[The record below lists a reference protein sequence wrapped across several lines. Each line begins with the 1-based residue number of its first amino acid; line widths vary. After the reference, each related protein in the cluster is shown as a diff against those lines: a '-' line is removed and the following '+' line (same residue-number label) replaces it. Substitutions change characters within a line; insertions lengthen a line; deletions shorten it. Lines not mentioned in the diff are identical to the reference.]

1 MNINCEEDVRIINNE
16 LNKIFEWLSINKLS
30 FVTGQC
36 LFSVPDVTLVPN
48 FGRILVASLSD
59 VNVASCYGAIIGILW
74 IIGCSLQGT
83 VLNMVSSVFDVV
95 NYNSDNVL

>member
-1 MNINCEEDVRIINNE
+1 M
-16 LNKIFEWLSINKLS
+16 LLLLLL

-36 LFSVPDVTLVPN
+36 LFNVPDVTLVPN
-48 FGRILVASLSD
+48 FCRILVASLSN

-83 VLNMVSSVFDVV
+83 VLNMVSSVFIC
-95 NYNSDNVL
+95 S